1 MPRHIGNDV
10 HDVTVTLDL
19 HHLGHTHRAEIR
31 NSTNIVAGKIDKHD
45 VFRALLWIG
54 EEFGGV
60 ALILRNRRAART
72 GSCDRANLDHVAH
85 EADVH
90 FRRTADES
98 EIIGELEAEHV
109 WRRIDE
115 TETPV
120 KIERVPIEI
129 GFETLR

>member
-1 MPRHIGNDV
+1 MA
-10 HDVTVTLDL
+10 VTLDSHQL
-19 HHLGHTHRAEIR
+19 SDTHRAEIGDAA
-31 NSTNIVAGKIDKHD
+31 NVIAGKIDKHD

-120 KIERVPIEI
+120 KIERVHIEI

>member
-1 MPRHIGNDV
+1 M
-10 HDVTVTLDL
+10 
-19 HHLGHTHRAEIR
+19 HRAEIR

-72 GSCDRANLDHVAH
+72 GSCDRANFDYVAN

-90 FRRTADES
+90 FRRTADGS
-98 EIIGELEAEHV
+98 EIIGESAGRTDWSCGGLKEEHV
-109 WRRIDE
+109 WGRMGE
-115 TETPV
+115 
-120 KIERVPIEI
+120 
-129 GFETLR
+129 G